1 MMKLP
6 FAEFYITNVCDL
18 ACENCNR
25 FNNFQRKGRV
35 NWDESQ
41 YVEFAKHLDIEI
53 ISIIGGEPL
62 NHPGIND
69 YIKGIRKLWP
79 NSQIVIATNGLAI
92 NRRKHLYEYC
102 TTYNVSLE
110 ISFHDTNEIDGII
123 MQELDKF
130 KEQNGTEWL
139 GPITETLNHIDRNG
153 KPFTTEAQHLQE
165 SKGLQI
171 NFTPAYDFGSNAIE
185 RSIGINTPIPHN
197 SDPER
202 AYHVCGM
209 KNSPTFHDGKFYKCG
224 MIAAGKEF
232 VTEYNAQ
239 EHWKELFEYSPVT
252 AKDLSNDKWKENFW
266 KAEAVCKL
274 CPDVIK
280 YNKVKTKLK
289 ASGQNK

>member
-35 NWDESQ
+35 DWDESQ
-41 YVEFAKHLDIEI
+41 YVEFAKHFDIER

-79 NSQIVIATNGLAI
+79 NSEMVITSNGLAI
-92 NRRKHLYEYC
+92 NKRKHLYEYC
-102 TTYNVSLE
+102 ITHNVMLE
-110 ISFHDTNEIDGII
+110 ISFHDAEYVDKII
-123 MQELDKF
+123 MQELDTFVKN
-130 KEQNGTEWL
+130 NGSGWN
-139 GPITETLNHIDRNG
+139 GPITETLHHIDRDG
-153 KPFTTEAQHLQE
+153 VPFTSEAQYMNDE
-165 SKGLQI
+165 RGFKI
-171 NFTPAYDFGSNAIE
+171 DFTPADVFGTCAVEKFENDI
-185 RSIGINTPIPHN
+185 PMPHN
-197 SDPER
+197 SNPSQ
-202 AYHVCGM
+202 AYHQCGLR
-209 KNSPTFHDGKFYKCG
+209 NSPTFHDGKFYKCG

-252 AKDLSNDKWKENFW
+252 IQDLSNDKWKENFW
-266 KAEAVCKL
+266 KAESVCRL
-274 CPDVIK
+274 CPQNIK
-280 YNKVKTKLK
+280 YSKVRTNLK
-289 ASGQNK
+289 HKA